1 MLASPLCSLPQIVF
15 GQIGGQ
21 VPSKLIWS
29 RRLSTVSPPYAFAV
43 AGQDLGGVLDSAD
56 RIEEGL
62 ERSLNLLGLIGQGH
76 HAPRDL
82 FDLRHEAHKVSHNP
96 GCRARG
102 CNRIA
107 RRITLVL

>member
-1 MLASPLCSLPQIVF
+1 
-15 GQIGGQ
+15 
-21 VPSKLIWS
+21 
-29 RRLSTVSPPYAFAV
+29 V
-43 AGQDLGGVLDSAD
+43 AGQDLGGVLDGAD

-62 ERSLNLLGLIGQGH
+62 DRSLNLLGLIGQGQ

-82 FDLRHEAHKVSHNP
+82 FDLHHQADKVSYDR

-102 CNRIA
+102 RNRLA

>member
-1 MLASPLCSLPQIVF
+1 ML
-15 GQIGGQ
+15 
-21 VPSKLIWS
+21 
-29 RRLSTVSPPYAFAV
+29 
-43 AGQDLGGVLDSAD
+43 GQDLGGVLNRAD

-62 ERSLNLLGLIGQGH
+62 ERSLNLLGLIGQGQ

-82 FDLRHEAHKVSHNP
+82 FHLRHYAHKVGHDR

-102 CNRIA
+102 RNRLA